1 MGGAFSH
8 DHFYLG
14 RMEWMDLEKCFGAI
28 EPLPRKKSGRMKLEV
43 PAEHS
48 GISGTYPHTQC
59 VCMDAE
65 QLTHRSEICPD
76 T

>member
-1 MGGAFSH
+1 MGGTFLHDQFLFSRV
-8 DHFYLG
+8 DRL
-14 RMEWMDLEKCFGAI
+14 DLEKPFGAI
-28 EPLPRKKSGRMKLEV
+28 EPLSQKNSGRMKSGI

-59 VCMDAE
+59 VCMDAD

>member
-1 MGGAFSH
+1 MGGSFLH
-8 DHFYLG
+8 DQFYLDPLD
-14 RMEWMDLEKCFGAI
+14 RSDLEKPFGAI
-28 EPLPRKKSGRMKLEV
+28 EPLFQKKSGRMKSGI

-65 QLTHRSEICPD
+65 QLTHRSER
-76 T
+76 